1 MTEMTV
7 ALEALTKD
15 SGQWLGTSQ
24 TLETASGSCDGL
36 RLTSHELAW
45 VSDGTGLVATYE
57 EARARVAALL
67 SQGADETGKI
77 SRTLAHVRQIYEGS
91 DQSAINELRGVWD
104 VD

>member
-1 MTEMTV
+1 MTEMSV

-24 TLETASGSCDGL
+24 TLQTASASSEGL
-36 RLTSHELAW
+36 RLTSHELSW
-45 VSDGTGLVATYE
+45 LSDGTGLVATYE
-57 EARARVAALL
+57 ETRARVAALL
-67 SQGADETGKI
+67 TQGADETGKI

-91 DQSAINELRGVWD
+91 DEHAINELHGVWD

>member
-24 TLETASGSCDGL
+24 TLQTAGASCESL
-36 RLTSHELAW
+36 RLTSHELSW
-45 VSDGTGLVATYE
+45 LSDGTGLVATYE

-67 SQGADETGKI
+67 TQGADQTGKI
-77 SRTLAHVRQIYEGS
+77 SRTLVDVRRIYEGS
-91 DQSAINELRGVWD
+91 DQSAINELHGVWD
-104 VD
+104 ID